1 MIIKEITYSY
11 LGTADLFYEEIKQ
24 IINENINN
32 DDIVN
37 LICEKKGYSE
47 KEFNKKFLK
56 KFKVTPHKFLIHCRL
71 LKAKEYLVNTNLKI
85 DEIAIKSG
93 FVSMNSFIFHMKN
106 QNHITPAQYRKKFQK
121 TG

>member
-1 MIIKEITYSY
+1 MLVAIIKLQRPI
-11 LGTADLFYEEIKQ
+11 F
-24 IINENINN
+24 INENINN

-37 LICEKKGYSE
+37 LICEKKGYSAR
-47 KEFNKKFLK
+47 EFNKKFLK

-71 LKAKEYLVNTNLKI
+71 LKAKECLVNTNLKI